1 MPSAMLNAASL
12 FSSLYGRAPCMTRIC
27 SFFMS
32 RERFPYTLAATSLAS
47 MVAGYQTMEYV
58 NRRNSKKRYQKKSS
72 MSVSSE
78 HKTVMAAAGHVKSP
92 NVANAF
98 DDTKI
103 TRVIFGDR
111 L

>member
-12 FSSLYGRAPCMTRIC
+12 FSSLYGRTPCMTRIC
-27 SFFMS
+27 SYFMS
-32 RERFPYTLAATSLAS
+32 RERFLYTLAATSLGS

-58 NRRNSKKRYQKKSS
+58 KRRNSEKRHQIKSF
-72 MSVSSE
+72 MSTSSE
-78 HKTVMAAAGHVKSP
+78 HKTIMVAAGHVKSP